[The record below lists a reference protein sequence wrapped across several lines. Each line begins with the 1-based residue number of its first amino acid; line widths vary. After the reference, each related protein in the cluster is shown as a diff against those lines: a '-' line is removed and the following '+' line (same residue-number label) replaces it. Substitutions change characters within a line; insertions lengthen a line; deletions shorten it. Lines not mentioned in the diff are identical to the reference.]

1 MLVREYRELFFRWQ
15 KNSISRLSSCQRGLG
30 KLETLESKM
39 LSILIPNHNEDKIH
53 EFVNEVELT
62 MLDKCEI
69 IIARDQEG
77 KGKGWAIRE
86 ALSEAKGDLIAFIDG
101 DGDIEPRMLWRLFPF
116 LIDFDVVVGSKR
128 MTNAPLQRK
137 IITHLSRI
145 YIKLMFGISVETQT
159 GIKLFHRSAL
169 RDWKSDSFA
178 FDFEI
183 LWDCQKRGLR
193 MIEIPIEAE
202 IKEKMSRRALWRT
215 LIESLRLKFLS

>member
-1 MLVREYRELFFRWQ
+1 
-15 KNSISRLSSCQRGLG
+15 
-30 KLETLESKM
+30 
-39 LSILIPNHNEDKIH
+39 
-53 EFVNEVELT
+53 
-62 MLDKCEI
+62 MLDRCEI
-69 IIARDQEG
+69 IIASDPEG
-77 KGKGWAIRE
+77 RGKGWAIRE
-86 ALSEAKGDLIAFIDG
+86 ALKEAKGDLIAFIDG

-116 LIDFDVVVGSKR
+116 LVDFDVVVGSKR

-137 IITHLSRI
+137 IITHLSRL
-145 YIKLMFGISVETQT
+145 YIKIMFGISVETQT

-169 RDWKSDSFA
+169 TDWQSNSFA

-183 LWDCQKRGLR
+183 LAKCQKRGLR